1 MAVFLPPMLTQ
12 EQAVEIKVLA
22 RRGTAV
28 REIARQMGL
37 SRNTVRR
44 YLRNE
49 QAGRYQQREARPTKL
64 EPFKRYVLE
73 RVAAA
78 RPHWIP
84 ATVLLRELRE
94 AGYDGG
100 ISQLKAFLAPHK
112 QPEAEPVVRFETA
125 PGKQMQADFT
135 VIRRGRAPLLA
146 LVATLGY
153 SRASFVRFTAG
164 EDAATLCECLREA
177 FVYFGGT
184 PEQVLFDNAK
194 SVIVER
200 DAFGEGQHRWN
211 AQLLALADTYGFTP
225 KVCRPYR
232 AKTKGKVERFNRYLK
247 ESFVVPL
254 AATLKQ
260 SGLTL
265 DVEAANARIGQWL
278 AQVANVRVH
287 ATTRERPATRLAVE
301 RQALLPLPALKSTL
315 PALTKPRR
323 VLPRESLQHPLAV
336 YDALLE
342 VSA

>member
-1 MAVFLPPMLTQ
+1 MLTQ

-28 REIARQMGL
+28 REIARQTGL

-44 YLRNE
+44 YLRDE
-49 QAGRYQQREARPTKL
+49 QAGRYKQREPRPTKL
-64 EPFKRYVLE
+64 DPFKDYLLE

-84 ATVLLRELRE
+84 ATVLLRELQE
-94 AGYDGG
+94 AGYEGG
-100 ISQLKAFLAPHK
+100 VSQLKAFLAPYK
-112 QPEAEPVVRFETA
+112 RAESEPVVRFETA

-164 EDAATLCECLREA
+164 EDATTLCECLREA

-194 SVIVER
+194 SVVIER
-200 DAFGEGQHRWN
+200 DVFGEGQDRWN
-211 AQLLALADTYGFTP
+211 PHLLALAETYGFTP

-247 ESFVVPL
+247 ES
-254 AATLKQ
+254 
-260 SGLTL
+260 
-265 DVEAANARIGQWL
+265 E
-278 AQVANVRVH
+278 VR
-287 ATTRERPATRLAVE
+287 RKSWRPTG
-301 RQALLPLPALKSTL
+301 
-315 PALTKPRR
+315 
-323 VLPRESLQHPLAV
+323 
-336 YDALLE
+336 
-342 VSA
+342 

>member
-1 MAVFLPPMLTQ
+1 MGQDSVQ
-12 EQAVEIKVLA
+12 INIKVLA

-44 YLRNE
+44 YLRDG
-49 QAGRYQQREARPTKL
+49 QAGRYKQREPRPTKL
-64 EPFKRYVLE
+64 DPFKDYLLE

-84 ATVLLRELRE
+84 ATVLLRELQD
-94 AGYDGG
+94 AGYEGG

-112 QPEAEPVVRFETA
+112 RVAIEPVVRFETP

-164 EDAATLCECLREA
+164 EDATTLCECLREA
-177 FVYFGGT
+177 FAYFGGT

-194 SVIVER
+194 SVVVER
-200 DAFGEGQHRWN
+200 NAFGVGQHRWN
-211 AQLLALADTYGFTP
+211 TQLLALAETYGFTP
-225 KVCRPYR
+225 KVCQPYR

-260 SGLTL
+260 AGLKL
-265 DVEAANARIGQWL
+265 DVEAANARIGRWL
-278 AQVANVRVH
+278 AEVANVRVH
-287 ATTRERPATRLAVE
+287 ATTHERPAARLGVE
-301 RQALLPLPALKSTL
+301 QAALLPLPAPTSAPMPVVSKL
-315 PALTKPRR
+315 RR

-342 VSA
+342 VAA

>member
-1 MAVFLPPMLTQ
+1 M
-12 EQAVEIKVLA
+12 EIKVLA
-22 RRGTAV
+22 RRGMAV
-28 REIARQMGL
+28 REIVRQTGL

-44 YLRNE
+44 YLRDE
-49 QAGRYQQREARPTKL
+49 QAGRYKQRDARPTKL
-64 EPFKRYVLE
+64 DPFKSYLMD

-100 ISQLKAFLAPHK
+100 ISQLKVFLAELKHPC
-112 QPEAEPVVRFETA
+112 PDPVVRFETA

-135 VIRRGRAPLLA
+135 VIRRGRSPLLA

-153 SRASFVRFTAG
+153 SRASFVRFTAR
-164 EDAATLCECLREA
+164 EDAATLCQCLQEA

-194 SVIVER
+194 SVIIER
-200 DAFGEGQHRWN
+200 DAFGAGHHRWN
-211 AQLLALADTYGFTP
+211 GQLLSLAESFGFTP
-225 KVCRPYR
+225 RVCQPFR

-260 SGLTL
+260 SGLHL
-265 DVEAANARIGQWL
+265 DVEAANAHIGKWL
-278 AQVANVRVH
+278 AEVANDRIH
-287 ATTRERPATRLAVE
+287 ATTGERPVARLAQE
-301 RQALLPLPALKSTL
+301 RDALLPLPSLAATPL
-315 PALTKPRR
+315 PALSRPGR
-323 VLPRESLQHPLAV
+323 VLPYDSFQHPLTV
-336 YDALLE
+336 YDALLGM
-342 VSA
+342 AA

>member
-1 MAVFLPPMLTQ
+1 
-12 EQAVEIKVLA
+12 VEIKVLA

-28 REIARQMGL
+28 REIARQTGL
-37 SRNTVRR
+37 SRNTIRR
-44 YLRNE
+44 YLRDE
-49 QAGRYQQREARPTKL
+49 QAERYKQRELRPTKL
-64 EPFKRYVLE
+64 DPFKDYLLG

-84 ATVLLRELRE
+84 ATVLLRELQD
-94 AGYDGG
+94 AGYEGG
-100 ISQLKAFLAPHK
+100 ISQLKAFLVPYKRAEP
-112 QPEAEPVVRFETA
+112 EPVVRFETA

-164 EDAATLCECLREA
+164 EDATTLCECLREA

-194 SVIVER
+194 SVVIER

-211 AQLLALADTYGFTP
+211 TQLLALAETYGFTP

-254 AATLKQ
+254 AATLEQ
-260 SGLTL
+260 SGLKL
-265 DVEAANARIGQWL
+265 DVEATNAHIGRWL
-278 AQVANVRVH
+278 AEVANVRVH
-287 ATTRERPATRLAVE
+287 ATTRERPAARLAIE
-301 RQALLPLPALKSTL
+301 QPALLPLPTSTSASA
-315 PALTKPRR
+315 PATSKLSR

-342 VSA
+342 VAA

>member
-1 MAVFLPPMLTQ
+1 M
-12 EQAVEIKVLA
+12 EIKVLA
-22 RRGTAV
+22 RRGTAL
-28 REIARQMGL
+28 REIAKQTGL

-44 YLRNE
+44 YLRDE
-49 QAGRYQQREARPTKL
+49 QAGRYKQREPRATKL
-64 EPFKRYVLE
+64 DPYKDYLLE

-84 ATVLLRELRE
+84 ATVMLRELQE
-94 AGYDGG
+94 VGYDGG

-112 QPEAEPVVRFETA
+112 RPDAEPVIRFETA

-153 SRASFVRFTAG
+153 SRASFVRFTTR

-211 AQLLALADTYGFTP
+211 TQLLALAETYGFTP

-260 SGLTL
+260 SGLKL
-265 DVEAANARIGQWL
+265 EVEVANARIGQWL
-278 AQVANVRVH
+278 SEVANVRVH
-287 ATTRERPATRLAVE
+287 ATTRERPTIRLAVE
-301 RQALLPLPALKSTL
+301 QAALLSLPTPQSTL
-315 PALTKPRR
+315 LLAAPKPRR

-342 VSA
+342 AAV